1 MLTINGKDYELKYTI
16 NTLCQMCDSGID
28 VMDSANLKI
37 NIKTVRELFMFGL
50 KHENKKITQTQA
62 GDLMDVYCE
71 EGGTIDEL
79 AAEIMTCIARALGG
93 KVDEGDGEDE
103 GEEGK

>member
-1 MLTINGKDYELKYTI
+1 MLRINGKDYELKYTI

-28 VMDSANLKI
+28 VMDLANLKI

-50 KHENKKITQTQA
+50 KHENKKITQAQA
-62 GDLMDVYCE
+62 GDLMDAYCE
-71 EGGTIDEL
+71 EGGDINEL
-79 AAEIMTCIARALGG
+79 SAEIMTCLARALGG
-93 KVDEGDGEDE
+93 KVDEGDEEDE

>member
-1 MLTINGKDYELKYTI
+1 MLTINGKDYELRYPMNI
-16 NTLCQMCDSGID
+16 LCSMCDAGID
-28 VMDSANLKI
+28 VMHLTELRI
-37 NIKTVRELFMFGL
+37 NIKVVRELFMYGL
-50 KHENKKITQTQA
+50 KHENKKITQAQA
-62 GDLMDVYCE
+62 GDLMDAYCE

-93 KVDEGDGEDE
+93 KVDKGGGEDE